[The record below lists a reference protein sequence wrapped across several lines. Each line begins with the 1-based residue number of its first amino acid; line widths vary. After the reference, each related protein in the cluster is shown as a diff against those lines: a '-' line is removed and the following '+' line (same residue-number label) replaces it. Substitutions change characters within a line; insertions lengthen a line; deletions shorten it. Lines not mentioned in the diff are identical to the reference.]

1 MKDTRLVYGASCMWW
16 DSIYEVGHIP
26 LMNGMTLPCC
36 PHCRNI
42 LFEMPDENMWWAGVD
57 RYEASGH
64 PGYRAMIEWSR
75 GKCFPS
81 LEATQK
87 AYSERETS

>member
-1 MKDTRLVYGASCMWW
+1 MTDQRIVYGARCMWW
-16 DSIYEVGHIP
+16 DSIDKLVAHSGA
-26 LMNGMTLPCC
+26 TLPCC
-36 PHCRNI
+36 PRCGGM
-42 LFEMPDENMWWAGVD
+42 LFELPDENMWWAGVD
-57 RYEASGH
+57 RYEANGH

-87 AYSERETS
+87 AYTEREKT